1 MPVLVRNMEQGTTVV
16 PSNAIHFVFN
26 VQHDCRACGCDASG
40 VTRQMQE
47 HQESDTLVH
56 SIVHSDDTR
65 FVVNMH
71 AFHNARLL
79 RKVLPVALTKPRCLY
94 VDRRKRHDELAVE
107 LAVQQKAKRAETQRK
122 AAATR
127 KKKKVDKAHARS
139 RQTRWVWTKSL
150 RMSRREEE
158 KSARV

>member
-1 MPVLVRNMEQGTTVV
+1 
-16 PSNAIHFVFN
+16 
-26 VQHDCRACGCDASG
+26 
-40 VTRQMQE
+40 MQE
-47 HQESDTLVH
+47 RQESDTLVH

-94 VDRRKRHDELAVE
+94 ADRRKRHDELAAE

-127 KKKKVDKAHARS
+127 EKNKADKAAREK
-139 RQTRWVWTKSL
+139 QANPV
-150 RMSRREEE
+150 MEEE
-158 KSARV
+158 SEDESERRGEKRARVD